1 MATSQHDLSF
11 LWPLL
16 KGLLVIYVVLV
27 GSVYLFQR
35 KLQYFPN
42 PDPVPLPRGEAFQGL
57 REVTLPTEDGHR
69 LQSWFWPG
77 QKPLTLV
84 YFPGNGGNRAD
95 RLEWARDFHLLG
107 YGLLLLDYR
116 GYGGNPGTPTETG
129 LYRDARAAVNW
140 LARDPSRKLAYL
152 GESLGSG
159 VAVEMATRVPPAG
172 LIIQSGFSSA
182 AAVGQHRYPLLPV
195 GLLMKD
201 PFDSMPKIRG
211 LNCPLL
217 SIHGDRDRTV
227 PLSLG
232 RALFEAAPEPKEW
245 LPVPGAAHNDVS
257 GVGGQSYWKKIG
269 DFLNEVSGSG
279 PDGEAAPQAHKPIKG
294 KEISTQGHQ
303 GTPE

>member
-42 PDPVPLPRGEAFQGL
+42 PDPVPLPRGEEFQGL
-57 REVTLPTEDGHR
+57 QEVELATEDGHR
-69 LQSWFWPG
+69 LHSWYWPG
-77 QKPLTLV
+77 ERPLTLV
-84 YFPGNGGNRAD
+84 YFGGNGGNRAD
-95 RLEWARDFHLLG
+95 RLEWARLFHRLG
-107 YGLLLLDYR
+107 YGLLLPDYR

-129 LYRDARAAVNW
+129 LYIDAQAAVDW
-140 LARDPSRKLAYL
+140 LARESGRKLAYL

-159 VAVEMATRVPPAG
+159 VAVEMATRATPAG

-217 SIHGDRDRTV
+217 SIHGDLDRTV

-232 RALFEAAPEPKEW
+232 RALYDAAPQPKEW
-245 LPVPGAAHNDVS
+245 MPVRGAAHNDVS
-257 GVGGQSYWKKIG
+257 GVGGPSYWQKID
-269 DFLNEVSGSG
+269 DFLNEVSGRG
-279 PDGEAAPQAHKPIKG
+279 TDGEAVPQTHK
-294 KEISTQGHQ
+294 Q
-303 GTPE
+303 

>member
-16 KGLLVIYVVLV
+16 KGLVVIYVVLV
-27 GSVYLFQR
+27 GSVYLLQR

-42 PDPVPLPRGEAFQGL
+42 PDPVPLPRGEAFRGL
-57 REVTLPTEDGHR
+57 QEVALPTEDGHR
-69 LQSWFWPG
+69 LQGWHWPG
-77 QKPLTLV
+77 EKPLTLV

-95 RLEWARDFHLLG
+95 RLEWARDFHRLG

-116 GYGGNPGTPTETG
+116 GYGGNSGTPTETG

-140 LARDPSRKLAYL
+140 LARDPGRKLAYL

-159 VAVEMATRVPPAG
+159 VAVEMATRAAPAG

-182 AAVGQHRYPLLPV
+182 ADVGQHRYPLLPV

-201 PFDSMPKIRG
+201 PFDSLPKIRG
-211 LNCPLL
+211 LSCPLL
-217 SIHGDRDRTV
+217 AIHGDRDRTV

-245 LPVPGAAHNDVS
+245 LPVPGAAHNDVFA
-257 GVGGQSYWKKIG
+257 VGGQSYWKKI
-269 DFLNEVSGSG
+269 DEFLNEVSGSG
-279 PDGEAAPQAHKPIKG
+279 PDGEDSPQTHK
-294 KEISTQGHQ
+294 Q
-303 GTPE
+303 

>member
-57 REVTLPTEDGHR
+57 REVTLPTKDGHR
-69 LQSWFWPG
+69 LQSWYWPG

-95 RLEWARDFHLLG
+95 RLEWARDFHRLG

-140 LARDPSRKLAYL
+140 LARDPNRKLAYL

-159 VAVEMATRVPPAG
+159 VAVEMATRATPAG

-182 AAVGQHRYPLLPV
+182 ADVGQHRYPLLPV

-211 LNCPLL
+211 LRCPLL

-232 RALFEAAPEPKEW
+232 LALFEAAPEPKEW

-257 GVGGQSYWKKIG
+257 GVGGQSYWKKID

>member
-42 PDPVPLPRGEAFQGL
+42 ADPVPLPQGQAFRGLQAVEL
-57 REVTLPTEDGHR
+57 LTEDGIR
-69 LQSWFWPG
+69 LLSWYWPG
-77 QKPLTLV
+77 DRPLTLV
-84 YFPGNGGNRAD
+84 YFSGNGGNRLD
-95 RLEWARDFHLLG
+95 RLEWARDFHRLD
-107 YGLLLLDYR
+107 YGLFLLEYR

-129 LYRDARAAVNW
+129 LYRDAQAAVDW
-140 LARDPSRKLAYL
+140 LAREPGRKLAYL
-152 GESLGSG
+152 GESLGSA
-159 VAVEMATRVPPAG
+159 VAVEMATRAAPAG

-182 AAVGQHRYPLLPV
+182 ADVGQHRYPLLPV

-201 PFDSMPKIRG
+201 PFDSLPKIRG
-211 LNCPLL
+211 LSCPLL
-217 SIHGDRDRTV
+217 AIHGDRDRTV
-227 PLSLG
+227 PPSLG

-257 GVGGQSYWKKIG
+257 GVGGQSYWKKID

-279 PDGEAAPQAHKPIKG
+279 PDSEAMPQ
-294 KEISTQGHQ
+294 THQ
-303 GTPE
+303 Q

>member
-1 MATSQHDLSF
+1 MATSQPDLSF

-42 PDPVPLPRGEAFQGL
+42 ADPVPLPQGQAFRGLQ
-57 REVTLPTEDGHR
+57 EVELATEDGIR
-69 LQSWFWPG
+69 LLSWYWPG
-77 QKPLTLV
+77 DRPLTLV
-84 YFPGNGGNRAD
+84 YFSGNGGNRAD
-95 RLEWARDFHLLG
+95 RLEWARDFHRLG
-107 YGLLLLDYR
+107 YGLFLLEYR

-129 LYRDARAAVNW
+129 LYRDAQAALDR
-140 LARDPSRKLAYL
+140 LAREPGRKLAYL

-159 VAVEMATRVPPAG
+159 VAVEMATRSAPAG

-182 AAVGQHRYPLLPV
+182 ADVGQHRYPLLPV

-201 PFDSMPKIRG
+201 PFDSLPKIKG
-211 LNCPLL
+211 LICPLL
-217 SIHGDRDRTV
+217 AIHGDRDRTV

-232 RALFEAAPEPKEW
+232 RALFDAAPEPKEW

-257 GVGGQSYWKKIG
+257 GVGGQSYWKKID

-279 PDGEAAPQAHKPIKG
+279 PDGEAVPRTHK
-294 KEISTQGHQ
+294 Q
-303 GTPE
+303 

>member
-16 KGLLVIYVVLV
+16 KGLVVIYVVLV

-95 RLEWARDFHLLG
+95 RLDWARDFHRLG

-129 LYRDARAAVNW
+129 LYRDAQAAVNW
-140 LARDPSRKLAYL
+140 LNAEPDRKLAYL

-159 VAVEMATRVPPAG
+159 VAVEMATRAAPAG

-182 AAVGQHRYPLLPV
+182 ADVGQHRYPLLPV

-201 PFDSMPKIRG
+201 PFDSLPKIRG
-211 LNCPLL
+211 LSCPLL

-257 GVGGQSYWKKIG
+257 GVGGQSYWMKID
-269 DFLNEVSGSG
+269 DFLSEVSGSG
-279 PDGEAAPQAHKPIKG
+279 PDGEAAPQAHKPIMG